1 MKAPSPKGFG
11 TALKTLTRI
20 PWPFKEDEAF
30 SASLSW
36 FPVVGLLLG
45 LILYG
50 ISLPWDILPVPR
62 WPEMVAL
69 LMVVAEA
76 WITRGL
82 HLDGLADWADSMGSF
97 RGKEK
102 RLSIMKDSSLG
113 AFGGLVL
120 IMALL
125 AKWIAFERL
134 FASGSTVWLLAI
146 FVISRDMLVELM
158 TTLPYARNGEGTAK
172 PFVDQASKK
181 QRMVSHILSLL
192 LCAPFGPLALI
203 LLGAAFLETRI
214 FRTRCRIQFGGITGD
229 LLGTAAE
236 MVEISLLIVCAF
248 PGRNILIYTG
258 WDWLI

>member
-1 MKAPSPKGFG
+1 LKTPSPKGFG
-11 TALKTLTRI
+11 TALKTLTLI
-20 PWPFKEDEAF
+20 PWPFKQDEAF

-50 ISLPWDILPVPR
+50 ISLPWDILPLPQ

-82 HLDGLADWADSMGSF
+82 HLDGLADWADSLGSF
-97 RGKEK
+97 QGKKK

-134 FASGSTVWLLAI
+134 FASGSTIWLLAI
-146 FVISRDMLVELM
+146 FVISRNMLVELM
-158 TTLPYARNGEGTAK
+158 TTLPYARDGEGTAK
-172 PFVDQASKK
+172 PFVERASKR
-181 QRMVSHILSLL
+181 QRMVSHVLSLL

-203 LLGAAFLETRI
+203 LLGVAFLETRI
-214 FRTRCRIQFGGITGD
+214 FRTCCRIQFGGITGD

-236 MVEISLLIVCAF
+236 MVEISLLILCAL
-248 PGRNILIYTG
+248 PGKNILIFTG
-258 WDWLI
+258 WGWLV